1 MNIIKSITLLLA
13 VTLPYSASA
22 ALQTY
27 ENTWFEIEVIL
38 FKQLSDKSQ
47 IQEVFSETNQLS
59 QPEKIIDILRPYL
72 AFNNK
77 EELKA
82 AFPQCAHFP
91 LIPDITE
98 ESLLQGSDV
107 KETEVNTTQGIN
119 NLESDVTLTNTESE
133 EKKFNINHVFVDH
146 NGPALLTMYETQEP
160 SYDAFY
166 SAEISCELSTLN
178 VPDVIVGE
186 EDLTTELPYIIND
199 ESLKLHDIMENLKQS
214 RSFKP
219 LLHIGWRQI
228 TRLKSEAV
236 PVKLVAGENLVASYL
251 TAFADYNA
259 AMERQE
265 LEALVKEVDSTVK
278 NDPFSILVSNSEQI
292 VTDSNEFNYI
302 NELTSPSNS
311 LLDNA
316 DKNIEIQIA
325 QIIEEA
331 KTQTHDFDSVL
342 NELNGL
348 TSDAQYI
355 ASPLSS
361 DNEKTLIA
369 PEYPPQEWSIEGF
382 LKVEVER
389 FLHIRA
395 DFNIINMSIAEQATQ
410 QLTSS
415 EPKSLQ
421 SIHFKQD
428 KRVKSNEIHY
438 FDHPYMGMI
447 VQIRRHEQ
455 VAPELPE
462 ALETPQSIELTDIV
476 TSKNITQ
483 E

>member
-13 VTLPYSASA
+13 TTLPYSASA
-22 ALQTY
+22 ALKTY

-38 FKQLSDKSQ
+38 FKQLGDKSQ
-47 IQEVFSETNQLS
+47 IQEIFSDTNELE
-59 QPEKIIDILRPYL
+59 QPENFIDILSPYL
-72 AFNNK
+72 TSNNK

-82 AFPQCAHFP
+82 AFPQCSHFP
-91 LIPDITE
+91 LVSNTTE
-98 ESLLQGSDV
+98 ESLLAANNV
-107 KETEVNTTQGIN
+107 KNKETQVIN
-119 NLESDVTLTNTESE
+119 DLENQLANNQE
-133 EKKFNINHVFVDH
+133 EKFNINHNFVDYKG
-146 NGPALLTMYETQEP
+146 GPALLTMYETQEP
-160 SYDAFY
+160 SSDVFY
-166 SAEISCELSTLN
+166 SAEISCELSSLN
-178 VPDVIVGE
+178 VPEVIVGE
-186 EDLTTELPYIIND
+186 ENLSTELPYVINND
-199 ESLKLHDIMENLKQS
+199 SLKLHDIMENLQKS

-228 TRLKSEAV
+228 TRLKSEAI

-251 TAFADYNA
+251 TAFADYNTA
-259 AMERQE
+259 VERQK

-292 VTDSNEFNYI
+292 VTDSNEFNYV
-302 NELTSPSNS
+302 NELTNPSHS
-311 LLDNA
+311 ILDNENR
-316 DKNIEIQIA
+316 DIEIQIA
-325 QIIEEA
+325 QIIQEA
-331 KTQTHDFDSVL
+331 QTQTHDLDSVL

-348 TSDAQYI
+348 TNDSQYI
-355 ASPLSS
+355 ASPLNF
-361 DNEKTLIA
+361 DNTKELVA
-369 PEYPPQEWSIEGF
+369 PEYPPQEWSINGF
-382 LKVEVER
+382 FKVEVER

-410 QLTSS
+410 QRTSS

-455 VAPELPE
+455 ITPELPE
-462 ALETPQSIELTDIV
+462 ETE
-476 TSKNITQ
+476 KNQIQ
-483 E
+483 N